1 MDREQV
7 ELARQ
12 QAKICNVF
20 SNANRILILWFLE
33 EQGKS
38 VSEIAEA
45 VNISVQNTS
54 QHLGLM
60 KKRGILECYRKGQ
73 KVYYQICDNVSM
85 DKCILSNQSNQILK
99 EKCDDIRS

>member
-7 ELARQ
+7 ELAHQ
-12 QAKICNVF
+12 QAQICNVF

-33 EQGKS
+33 DQGKS

-73 KVYYQICDNVSM
+73 KVYYQIRDKVSM
-85 DKCILSNQSNQILK
+85 DKCLLSIQISPKQK
-99 EKCDDIRS
+99 EKM